1 MKSTVHRT
9 QLAAAAIMAVFSQ
22 LSPADQPKDFGAW
35 VQHQLHAHSER
46 LFGIKEP
53 LDASAAETA
62 ENYRTAAQGVHAQV
76 LLAKGLKADYVTR
89 EAANST
95 DMMVLWPR
103 GMKPTHLI
111 TAVEES
117 SPHKI
122 GTLPSGIDK
131 LTPSVQRIDL
141 QTGKTETILR
151 GLAAADGIRL
161 TPWGTILITEENS
174 SGGAYEII
182 DPLTVT
188 NHTVSDRAA
197 GTVVDAQGTPST
209 KVVKRNALPAMA
221 WEGIGV
227 LNNGVVIAGDELR
240 PGTPDDA
247 DGGAIFKFV
256 PTTPYDASAG
266 PITDLAQSPFTAG
279 SLYALQTSCV
289 DDKQQFGQG
298 CEIGNGAWIAVNA
311 ATARADAD
319 SKGAT
324 GFYRPEDLEIDPLYT
339 DAANPQAVRFC
350 WANTGNADAH
360 NFGEVLCGVDT
371 EPLVTSFI
379 DAGGAALA
387 KRTTTINRFIEG
399 DSDLNQPDNI
409 AFQPGTG
416 NLFIIED
423 NPNGDVW
430 SCLPDGTDRDI
441 KSDGC
446 VKVISVKDTSA
457 EPTGLIFSASGK
469 TAYLSI
475 QHSGDANMP
484 LVDDYG
490 TDDVIRIK
498 RFDVTV
504 NDKDFGKN

>member
-9 QLAAAAIMAVFSQ
+9 QLAAAVTLAVFSQ
-22 LSPADQPKDFGAW
+22 VSLADRPKDFGAW

-53 LDASAAETA
+53 LDASAPETA
-62 ENYRTAAQGVHAQV
+62 ENYRTASQGAHDQL
-76 LLAKGLKADYVTR
+76 LLAKGLKAEYVTR
-89 EAANST
+89 EAADST
-95 DMMVLWPR
+95 DMMVFWPL
-103 GMKPTHLI
+103 GKKPTHLI

-117 SPHKI
+117 SPSKI

-141 QTGKTETILR
+141 ETGKPETILR

-161 TPWGTILITEENS
+161 TPWGTILITEETS
-174 SGGAYEII
+174 SGGAYEIL
-182 DPLTVT
+182 DPLNVT
-188 NHTVSDRAA
+188 NHTVTDRAT
-197 GTVVDAQGTPST
+197 GTVVDADGTPST
-209 KVVKRNALPAMA
+209 KVVKRNALPTMA

-227 LNNGVVIAGDELR
+227 LKNGVVLAGDELR

-247 DGGAIFKFV
+247 DGGAIFKFI
-256 PTTPYDASAG
+256 PTTPYEASAG
-266 PITDLAQSPFTAG
+266 PLTDLAQSPFTAG
-279 SLYALQTSCV
+279 KLYALQTSCV

-298 CEIGNGAWIAVNA
+298 CEIGNGVWIPVNA

-324 GFYRPEDLEIDPLYT
+324 GFYRPEDLEIDPVYA
-339 DAANPQAVRFC
+339 DAAYPHAVRFC
-350 WANTGNADAH
+350 WANTGNADAR
-360 NFGEVLCGVDT
+360 NYGEVLCGVDT

-379 DAGGAALA
+379 DAGGATQA
-387 KRTTTINRFIEG
+387 KRTTTINRFLEG
-399 DSDLNQPDNI
+399 DADLNQPDNI

-416 NLFIIED
+416 NLFVIED
-423 NPNGDVW
+423 NANGDVW
-430 SCLPDGTDRDI
+430 SCLPDGVDRDI

-446 VKVISVKDTSA
+446 VKVLSVKDSSA

-469 TAYLSI
+469 TAYLTV

-484 LVDDYG
+484 LVDDYS

-498 RFDVTV
+498 RFDVMV
-504 NDKDFGKN
+504 HDKDIGKN